1 MAKKPTPKKKS
12 AAKAPKSAASTKS
25 PVKSKSNPAKST
37 SKPAKT
43 AKAKAPSIKS
53 KSAPPAVAPKTSP
66 KPAKPA
72 KNKAG
77 HPVRVPRPVSG
88 GTLYS
93 EQKAQMHKAEQEHA
107 PVALTEDD
115 LRKCKSGLNKKDLD
129 HYMELL
135 LEKRAEILG
144 DVDSIQ
150 RDQKSNQ
157 GGNLSNMPLHMADIG
172 TENYDQEFNLSLVE
186 SERRLLHEI
195 VEAIMRIRQG
205 FYGVCMETGKP
216 IGKPR
221 LDAKPWAR
229 FCIEVARDRERRG
242 EKVF

>member
-1 MAKKPTPKKKS
+1 MAKKTTTQSTGKKKTS
-12 AAKAPKSAASTKS
+12 AKTPARTAVVKTAPK
-25 PVKSKSNPAKST
+25 VKSKSGKVGITIKPKNVRPKAAATVKKTGVKSAKS
-37 SKPAKT
+37 PA
-43 AKAKAPSIKS
+43 
-53 KSAPPAVAPKTSP
+53 
-66 KPAKPA
+66 
-72 KNKAG
+72 
-77 HPVRVPRPVSG
+77 PVRVPRPVSG

-93 EQKAQMHKAEQEHA
+93 AQKAQMQKAAEHDH
-107 PVALTEDD
+107 VAVVLTEAD
-115 LRKCKSGLNKKDLD
+115 LVKCKSGLSKKDLD
-129 HYMELL
+129 HYLELL

-186 SERRLLHEI
+186 SERKLLQEI
-195 VEAIMRIRQG
+195 VEAIMRIRKG
-205 FYGVCMETGKP
+205 YYGVCMETGKP

-221 LDAKPWAR
+221 LDAKPWAKY
-229 FCIEVARDRERRG
+229 CIEVARDRERRG